1 MRAILIVGVLIGL
14 TQRNTDVRDARI
26 LRWLLAAEQRGAR
39 GHAVQFALLDDSTS
53 DASSPLTRQLRASGF
68 PMRLRMSPPA
78 GVTAFVRITRPTSDS
93 AHYFR
98 VGAERFRCIDG
109 AFVGGRTMI
118 SLRCDAKT
126 CTFMQE
132 VPMNDGGVSLGPCA
146 LR

>member
-1 MRAILIVGVLIGL
+1 MRAILIFGASIGV
-14 TQRNTDVRDARI
+14 TQPNTAVRDARI

-39 GHAVQFALLDDSTS
+39 GHAVQFALLDDSTA
-53 DASSPLTRQLRASGF
+53 DASSPLARRLRAAGF
-68 PMRLRMSPPA
+68 PIRPRMSPPS
-78 GVTAFVRITRPTSDS
+78 GDTGFVRITRPTSDS

-98 VGAERFRCIDG
+98 VGAERFRCTDG
-109 AFVGGRTMI
+109 AFAGGRTVI